1 MNKKNNGFDILFTLN
16 HPAHVHLF
24 KNLINKFK
32 NYGHRIHIVARDK
45 DITLKL
51 LGNLKLEYQV
61 APINTVPYLHNGL
74 ELIHRAILLNKLHK
88 KYKFKYAIGS
98 DTSIAHIM
106 NVKSFVVAEDDDD
119 YTKIF
124 SYITYPFVYKVINP
138 SCLRF
143 EKWKDK
149 RVLHNS
155 YHELAY
161 LHPDNFTPDVKILGS
176 YGLEKYK
183 YIVVR
188 FSALKAFHDTKAKG
202 ISGKLWYEIEKV
214 LRGYEVIKSVEGERT
229 HRIEPW
235 DMHHIMAFAKM
246 IISDSQTMTIE
257 GAVLGIPSI
266 RINTFVGKSSVIDE
280 LERKYKLAI
289 GILPDKED
297 DILRTIQSI
306 LDNPETDKIW
316 AERRAQLLREKVD
329 FNQWLIDFF
338 ENLEEVKN
346 SEN

>member
-1 MNKKNNGFDILFTLN
+1 MNKRSDEFDILFTLN

-32 NYGHRIHIVARDK
+32 NDGHRVHIVARNK

-51 LGNLKLEYQV
+51 LDNLGLEYQV
-61 APINTVPYLHNGL
+61 APINTVPYLHNGI
-74 ELIHRAILLNKLHK
+74 ELINRAILLNKLHRR
-88 KYKFKYAIGS
+88 YKFKYAIGS
-98 DTSIAHIM
+98 DTSIAHIV

-124 SYITYPFVYKVINP
+124 SYITYPFVYKIINP

-161 LHPDNFTPDVKILGS
+161 LHPANFTPDVKILGK

-188 FSALKAFHDTKAKG
+188 FSALKAFHDTRAKG
-202 ISGKLWYEIEKV
+202 ISGKLWGGIEKL
-214 LRGYEVIKSVEGERT
+214 LRGYEVIKSVENERT
-229 HRIEPW
+229 HRIELW
-235 DMHHIMAFAKM
+235 DIHHILAFAKM
-246 IISDSQTMTIE
+246 LICDSQTMTIE
-257 GAVLGIPSI
+257 GSVLGTPSI

-280 LERKYKLAI
+280 LEWKYKLAI

-297 DILRTIQSI
+297 DILKTIQSI
-306 LDNPETDKIW
+306 LDEPITDRIW
-316 AERRAQLLREKVD
+316 AERRARLLREKID
-329 FNQWLIDFF
+329 FNQWLIEFF
-338 ENLEEVKN
+338 ESLEEVKK
-346 SEN
+346 